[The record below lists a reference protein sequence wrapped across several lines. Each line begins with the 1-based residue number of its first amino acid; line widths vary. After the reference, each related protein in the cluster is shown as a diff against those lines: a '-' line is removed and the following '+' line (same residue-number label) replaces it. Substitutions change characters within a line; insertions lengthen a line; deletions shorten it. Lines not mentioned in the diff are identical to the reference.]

1 MYLPIWHLKLYI
13 CVFPWVAY
21 IYIRSLDLILEFI
34 LWETQNSAAWTYFIY
49 IDTLYKLVS
58 SNQILRCRDKFEG
71 WKKQELNKDLCFWD
85 QVSHL
90 PCLFYPS
97 LPKDPEIK
105 AERVNYCSKVL
116 LDPKKTHYIISRMAL
131 IAYILWIRSLRVR
144 IAQ

>member
-13 CVFPWVAY
+13 CVCVPMSGIY

-34 LWETQNSAAWTYFIY
+34 LWETQNSTAWTYFIY
-49 IDTLYKLVS
+49 TDTLYKLVS

-90 PCLFYPS
+90 PCQLFYPS

-105 AERVNYCSKVL
+105 AERVL
-116 LDPKKTHYIISRMAL
+116 IIARRCYL
-131 IAYILWIRSLRVR
+131 TLRKHTILYRAWP
-144 IAQ
+144 